1 MNRRNF
7 FKIITVAT
15 PSIFIPK
22 LISVH
27 WKRSAND
34 LLVLPSWMVNS
45 IEELA
50 ALSFWA
56 QRDKIQ
62 QVAIDFY
69 KGTDKNGIFKPSFTQ
84 YKLCQTQTT

>member
-45 IEELA
+45 IEELVV
-50 ALSFWA
+50 LPFW
-56 QRDKIQ
+56 QERDKIQ
-62 QVAIDFY
+62 QVAINFY
-69 KGTDKNGIFKPSFTQ
+69 KDTTKNGIFQPSYTQ
-84 YKLCQTQTT
+84 LKICQTQMI